1 MFPSA
6 TSVDPDDVINND
18 VIVMG
23 PNDVIDDVIV
33 TSKFDDVSSS
43 TLKKVLLPRVADG
56 WPRPLV
62 VTSQMPSL

>member
-23 PNDVIDDVIV
+23 PDDVMDDVIV
-33 TSKFDDVSSS
+33 T
-43 TLKKVLLPRVADG
+43 
-56 WPRPLV
+56 
-62 VTSQMPSL
+62 

>member
-33 TSKFDDVSSS
+33 TYDVI
-43 TLKKVLLPRVADG
+43 D
-56 WPRPLV
+56 
-62 VTSQMPSL
+62 TSQRRHPK